1 MKVAVI
7 APTYIPSIRANSL
20 QVMKMTQAIAILG
33 IDVRLL
39 VPEDSGD
46 SQINDRSWRFL
57 SNHYGIDNPF
67 SIEWLPSRPGLRKY
81 DYAWYAVNRA
91 QKWNADVI
99 YTRLP
104 QAAGLASLRNLS
116 TILEVHDFPQGTMG
130 PILFQLF
137 INGKGSRRLIVISKV
152 LAADLRT
159 KFGSPVVPPFTLILP
174 DGVDL
179 DRYRE
184 LPKPSESRRQLEQSH
199 ENLVGKVDPEIFSV
213 GYSGHLYLGRGIS
226 LILEM
231 AQRLPEMNFLLVGG
245 DPSDVNQLKRI
256 LVNRHLHNVI
266 LTGFIPNADLPR
278 YQSACDVLL
287 MPYQRQVSA
296 SSGGDI
302 SRYLSPMKLFEYM
315 ACGRAIC
322 SSDLPV
328 FNEVLSP
335 EIAILLPPDEVNAW
349 VAALQKL
356 ADRPQLRN
364 KLASNARVAAEDFTW
379 DNRAKQIFVGI

>member
-1 MKVAVI
+1 
-7 APTYIPSIRANSL
+7 
-20 QVMKMTQAIAILG
+20 
-33 IDVRLL
+33 
-39 VPEDSGD
+39 
-46 SQINDRSWRFL
+46 
-57 SNHYGIDNPF
+57 
-67 SIEWLPSRPGLRKY
+67 
-81 DYAWYAVNRA
+81 
-91 QKWNADVI
+91 
-99 YTRLP
+99 
-104 QAAGLASLRNLS
+104 
-116 TILEVHDFPQGTMG
+116 MG